1 MTNSQVML
9 QVGWQESQRGW
20 GDGQDNLKVTAME
33 MLQTD
38 ANIVQKFSRVG
49 WVWRFTFKSHSGEK
63 SLVVHMVTTQL
74 RECWQMRKLC
84 KSFLM
89 SEEFKGSHGH
99 YTLEIGLHVNY
110 VLKCILVKT
119 TWRCTWKLTL
129 GEGLISGESADKCRC
144 CAKVFSCRK
153 SLKVHVATT
162 YWRKAFCMWSMC

>member
-1 MTNSQVML
+1 MPSEHLPPPKILLLLFMNLNVFNDKFSGDA

-38 ANIVQKFSRVG
+38 ANIVQKFSPVG
-49 WVWRFTFKSHSGEK
+49 WVWRFTFKSHSGAK

-74 RECWQMRKLC
+74 RECWQMQKLC

-110 VLKCILVKT
+110 VLKRILVKT
-119 TWRCTWKLTL
+119 TWRCTWKHLH
-129 GEGLISGESADKCRC
+129 GNIIKPYKMSLI
-144 CAKVFSCRK
+144 FIM
-153 SLKVHVATT
+153 T
-162 YWRKAFCMWSMC
+162 MWVQ